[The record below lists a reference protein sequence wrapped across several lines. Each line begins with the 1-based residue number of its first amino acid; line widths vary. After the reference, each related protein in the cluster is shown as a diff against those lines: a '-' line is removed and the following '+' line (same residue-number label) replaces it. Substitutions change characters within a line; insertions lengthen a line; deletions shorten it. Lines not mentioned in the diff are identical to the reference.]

1 MRHTFNRAVR
11 HGVQLY
17 HTMRHHASVWDGRVR
32 AAAHIYGS
40 IVQPTLRMHGVD
52 TRGVDRTL
60 KTTYDH
66 YDQYA
71 SRARDGV
78 QVMDGLIGHLRS
90 GYQYT

>member
-1 MRHTFNRAVR
+1 
-11 HGVQLY
+11 
-17 HTMRHHASVWDGRVR
+17 MRHHASVWDGRVR

-40 IVQPTLRMHGVD
+40 IVQPALRMGGVD
-52 TRGVDRTL
+52 TRQADKVL

-66 YDQYA
+66 YDMYA

-78 QVMDGLIGHLRS
+78 EVMDGLIGRLRG